1 MKKARNVQKARSGDQ
16 LKRNVFRWKT
26 LVKERIK
33 MNNLI
38 NRIDEQLSLNEGSA
52 KKQAM
57 AAEKKYHNAI
67 TKAEKKIISDIYSA
81 LKSAE
86 TTDDFDYLDTMATDM
101 IDNSVYHDDFDK
113 LITDIQDKWHK
124 FGV

>member
-1 MKKARNVQKARSGDQ
+1 
-16 LKRNVFRWKT
+16 
-26 LVKERIK
+26 